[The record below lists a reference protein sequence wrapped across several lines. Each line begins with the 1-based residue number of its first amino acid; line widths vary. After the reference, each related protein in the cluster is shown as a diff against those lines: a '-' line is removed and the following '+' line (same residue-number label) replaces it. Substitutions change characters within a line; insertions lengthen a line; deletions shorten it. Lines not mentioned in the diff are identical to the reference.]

1 MANLRAELMAY
12 LLGIDAG
19 NTVVKAVLFDPDGR
33 ILGHAARDG
42 HAQHPAPGHV
52 ERDIDELWDSAAHVI
67 RDCLRAA
74 GCDSRE
80 VRAVGTAGHGNGL
93 YLLDHD
99 QRPLIGIQSLD
110 ARATALAASLRS
122 NGTSDRL
129 YPLCLQKPWPSQTA
143 TLLAWMKRHQPDLYA
158 RAGTALLCKD
168 LLTLM
173 LTGQRSTDYS
183 DMSGCGLLRLPQRRY
198 DSTLLEAY
206 GLTDAETLL
215 PPLIESDHVAGQV
228 TPDAAAVTGLSEGT
242 PVAAGFF
249 DVIASMLGAGA
260 SKPGQ
265 AAIVAGT
272 WSINQVILDSPLIDD
287 CVFHASTWR
296 PDRYVAI
303 ESSATSAVNLE
314 WFVREFIGLDTPDP
328 FGRCSEAV
336 AAVMPDASLPIF
348 HPFLYGSAT
357 QPHARGG
364 FFGLSGWHAKAHMLY
379 ALYEGVAFE
388 HRRHVDRL
396 RAAGARFDRA
406 ALSGGGSRSDVWCQM
421 FADIVG
427 IPMEVPECPETG
439 ALGAAMAGGVAAGLF
454 GDLEQAVRSMAR
466 IRRIYRPRTEL
477 RSLIEGRY
485 RLYCDLIEAVSAR
498 WPSHEA

>member
-1 MANLRAELMAY
+1 MAY

-33 ILGHAARDG
+33 IIGHAARDG

-52 ERDIDELWDSAAHVI
+52 ERDIGELWQNAADVI
-67 RDCLRAA
+67 RDCLRSA
-74 GCDSRE
+74 GCKGDD
-80 VRAVGTAGHGNGL
+80 VHAIGTAGHGNGL
-93 YLLDHD
+93 YLLDRER
-99 QRPLIGIQSLD
+99 QPLIGIQSLD
-110 ARATALAASLRS
+110 ARAAELAASLRAD
-122 NGTSDRL
+122 GAGDRL
-129 YPLCLQKPWPSQTA
+129 YSLCLQKPWPSQTA
-143 TLLAWMKRHQPDLYA
+143 TLLAWIKRYRPELYA
-158 RAGTALLCKD
+158 RAGTVFLCKD
-168 LLTLM
+168 ALTLM
-173 LTGQRSTDYS
+173 LTGQCATDYS
-183 DMSGCGLLRLPQRRY
+183 DMSGCGLLRLPERRY
-198 DSTLLEAY
+198 DAELLEAY
-206 GLTDAETLL
+206 GFPEAERLL
-215 PPLIESDHVAGQV
+215 PPLVESDHAAGRV
-228 TPDAAAVTGLSEGT
+228 DRNAAAATGLCEGT

-260 SKPGQ
+260 SAPGQ

-272 WSINQVILDSPLIDD
+272 WSINQVILDAPLVDD
-287 CVFHASTWR
+287 RIFHASTWR

-314 WFVREFIGLDTPDP
+314 WFVRAFIGLDTPDP
-328 FGRCSEAV
+328 FGRCNAAV
-336 AAVMPDASLPIF
+336 AKVVPDAALPIF

-357 QPHARGG
+357 QPQARGG
-364 FFGLSGWHAKAHMLY
+364 FFGLSGWHGKAEMLY

-427 IPMEVPECPETG
+427 VPMAVPECPETG

-454 GDLEQAVRSMAR
+454 ANLEQAVSRMAR
-466 IRRIYRPRTEL
+466 TRREFEPRAGL
-477 RSLIEGRY
+477 RSLFEERY
-485 RLYCDLIEAVSAR
+485 RFYCDLIAAMPQR
-498 WPSHEA
+498 WPSNPAEAHAG

>member
-1 MANLRAELMAY
+1 MSY

-19 NTVVKAVLFDPDGR
+19 NTVVKAVLFDRDGC
-33 ILGHAARDG
+33 IIGHAARDG

-52 ERDIDELWDSAAHVI
+52 ERDIDELWANAAEVI
-67 RDCLRAA
+67 RDCLQAA
-74 GCDSRE
+74 GCDGRE
-80 VRAVGTAGHGNGL
+80 VRAVGSAGHGNGL
-93 YLLDHD
+93 YLLDRN

-110 ARATALAASLRS
+110 ARAATLAASLRS
-122 NGTSDRL
+122 DGTGGRL

-143 TLLAWMKRHQPDLYA
+143 TLLTWIKRHQPELYA
-158 RAGTALLCKD
+158 RAGTAFLCKD
-168 LLTLM
+168 VLTLM
-173 LTGQRSTDYS
+173 LTDQRSTDYS
-183 DMSGCGLLRLPQRRY
+183 DMSGSGLLRLPQRRY
-198 DSTLLEAY
+198 DTALLDAY
-206 GLTDAETLL
+206 DLADAAPLL
-215 PPLIESDHVAGQV
+215 PPLIESDQVAGQV
-228 TPDAAAVTGLSEGT
+228 TREAAAATGLAEGT

-260 SKPGQ
+260 SAPGQ

-272 WSINQVILDSPLIDD
+272 WSINQVILDAPLIDD
-287 CVFHASTWR
+287 RIFHSSTWR

-336 AAVMPDASLPIF
+336 AEVTPDAALPIF

-357 QPHARGG
+357 QPHARAA
-364 FFGLSGWHAKAHMLY
+364 FFGLSGWHGKAHMLY

-396 RAAGARFDRA
+396 RAAGARFERA
-406 ALSGGGSRSDVWCQM
+406 ALSGGGSRSDVWCQI

-427 IPMEVPECPETG
+427 VPMEVPECPETG
-439 ALGAAMAGGVAAGLF
+439 ALGAAMAGGVAAGMF
-454 GDLEQAVRSMAR
+454 SDLEEAVRSMAR
-466 IRRIYRPRTEL
+466 TKRVYRPRAEL
-477 RSLIEGRY
+477 RSLIDARY

-498 WPSHEA
+498 WSSHQA

>member
-1 MANLRAELMAY
+1 MAY

-33 ILGHAARDG
+33 IIGHAARDG

-52 ERDIDELWDSAAHVI
+52 ERDIDELWDNAAQVI

-74 GCDSRE
+74 GCDRRE

-93 YLLDHD
+93 YLLDRN

-110 ARATALAASLRS
+110 ARAAALAASLRS
-122 NGTSDRL
+122 DGTGDRL

-143 TLLAWMKRHQPDLYA
+143 TLLAWIKRHQPDLYV
-158 RAGTALLCKD
+158 RAGTAFLCKD
-168 LLTLM
+168 ALTLM

-198 DSTLLEAY
+198 DSELLDAY
-206 GLTDAETLL
+206 GLADAAPLL

-228 TPDAAAVTGLSEGT
+228 TREAGAVTGLAEGT

-260 SKPGQ
+260 STPGQ

-272 WSINQVILDSPLIDD
+272 WSINQVILDAPLIDD
-287 CVFHASTWR
+287 RIFHSSTWR

-314 WFVREFIGLDTPDP
+314 WFVREFIDPDTPDP
-328 FGRCSEAV
+328 FGRCGEAV
-336 AAVMPDASLPIF
+336 AEVTPDASLPIF

-364 FFGLSGWHAKAHMLY
+364 FFGLSGWHGKAHMLY

-396 RAAGARFDRA
+396 RKAGARFDRA

-427 IPMEVPECPETG
+427 VPMEVPECPETG

-466 IRRIYRPRTEL
+466 IKRVYRPRAEL
-477 RSLIEGRY
+477 RSLIDGRY

-498 WPSHEA
+498 WPSHQA